1 LLQKVE
7 IRIFIEA
14 MAFLPIDSILPDLL
28 DTLQKTPSV
37 LLSAPPG
44 AGKTTRVPV
53 ALTTENW
60 LKHEKLILLEP
71 RRLAARRAAEYMSA
85 QLQEEVGQSVGY
97 RIRGESR
104 VSSRTRIEVVTEGI
118 LTRILQDDPTLPG
131 VSCIVFDEFHE
142 RTIHADLGLAL
153 ALDVQ
158 KQLRR
163 DLRIVVMSATMDG
176 LRIAEV
182 LDDAPLVRSEGQS
195 YPVRTEYLGS
205 APAGPIEK
213 VVAEK
218 ILQVLEKEEGDILVF
233 LPGQREIHR
242 VKALL
247 EDREMPPC
255 IITHELFGDAGYRQ
269 QQAAITPAPKG
280 KRKVILST
288 SIAETSLTID
298 GVRVVID
305 SGLSRMARF
314 DPRRGMTG
322 LVTVPVSRATADQRR
337 GRAGRQTTGSCY
349 RLWTERQQADL
360 REYPQPEILTAD
372 LAPLALELARWG
384 DPEGIAL
391 RFIDRPPAPH
401 LLQARNLLTRLGA
414 LDAKGHITAHGRQ
427 LASLPTHPRLA
438 NMIIRGG
445 ELGMAETACD
455 LAALLEERDISSEPN
470 AEGIDLT
477 SRWHMLQ
484 TGQGADRAT
493 RTRIQAQARRLKDI
507 LHLRD
512 RMTDDH
518 SLGVLLALAYPERIA
533 KRREGSRY
541 QMAGGTGAIVPPSS
555 PLIREKFLAI
565 GEVDG
570 TGNEVRVFLACRIS
584 QEDLERVFT
593 DHLVQTNEVIWS
605 QENESVVAR
614 KIKRLGALTLAE
626 GVTRPEGAAAISA
639 MTEGIRQMGL
649 GTLPWTKAARALQAR
664 SEWLRTHSLV
674 PEGWPNLSDDV
685 LLTTLGKWL
694 TPFLGGIWQRSQL
707 HHLDLAA
714 ILLAT
719 FTRSQITM
727 LDRLAPA
734 HISLPSG
741 SRVAPEYENLETPIL
756 AVKLQELLG
765 QVDTPTIGGKH
776 IALVIH
782 LLSPAGRPLAVTQDL
797 KSFWQNVYPKIRTQ
811 MQARYPKHYWPEDPL
826 RAKPTSRT
834 VKQMK
839 RNRTRKT

>member
-1 LLQKVE
+1 
-7 IRIFIEA
+7 
-14 MAFLPIDSILPDLL
+14 MAFFPIDSILPDLL
-28 DTLQKTPSV
+28 STFQTTSSV

-53 ALTTENW
+53 ALITANW
-60 LKHEKLILLEP
+60 LKREKLILLEP

-85 QLQEEVGQSVGY
+85 QLQEAVGETVGY
-97 RIRGESR
+97 RIRGESC

-118 LTRILQDDPTLPG
+118 LTRILQDDPKLPG
-131 VSCIVFDEFHE
+131 VGCIIFDEFHE
-142 RTIHADLGLAL
+142 RSIHADLGLAL
-153 ALDVQ
+153 TLDVQ
-158 KQLRR
+158 KQLRK
-163 DLRIVVMSATMDG
+163 DLRILVMSATLDG

-182 LDDAPLVRSEGQS
+182 LDDAPIVRSEGQS
-195 YPVRTEYLGS
+195 YPVRTEFLRS
-205 APAGPIEK
+205 APAGPIEN

-218 ILQVLEKEEGDILVF
+218 ILQVLDKEEGDILVF

-247 EDREMPPC
+247 EEREMPPS
-255 IITHELFGDAGYRQ
+255 ISTHELFGDAGYRQ
-269 QQAAITPAPKG
+269 QQAAVTPAPKG

-298 GVRVVID
+298 GVCVVID
-305 SGLSRMARF
+305 SGLSRTARF

-322 LVTVPVSRATADQRR
+322 LVTIPVSRATADQRR
-337 GRAGRQTTGSCY
+337 GRAGRQTPGTCY

-360 REYPQPEILTAD
+360 RDYPQPEILTAD

-384 DPEGIAL
+384 DPEGMAL

-401 LLQARNLLTRLGA
+401 LLQARGLLTQLGA
-414 LDAKGHITAHGRQ
+414 LDAVGQITAHGRKMS
-427 LASLPTHPRLA
+427 SLPTHPRLA
-438 NMIIRGG
+438 NMIIHGE
-445 ELGMAETACD
+445 ELGATETACD
-455 LAALLEERDISSEPN
+455 LAALLEERDISSERN
-470 AEGIDLT
+470 AEGIDLN
-477 SRWHMLQ
+477 SRWLMLQ

-493 RTRIQAQARRLKDI
+493 RARIQAQARRLKDI

-512 RMTDDH
+512 RKSNDH
-518 SLGVLLALAYPERIA
+518 SLGILLALAYPERIA

-541 QMAGGTGAIVPPSS
+541 QMAAGTGATVPATS
-555 PLIREKFLAI
+555 PLVREKFLAI

-584 QEDLERVFT
+584 QEDLERVFV
-593 DHLVQTNEVIWS
+593 DRLVEADEVIWS
-605 QENESVVAR
+605 QEKESVVAR
-614 KIKRLGALTLAE
+614 RIKRLGALTLAE
-626 GVTRPEGAAAISA
+626 GLTRPEGAAAISA

-674 PEGWPNLSDDV
+674 PEGWPILSDDA
-685 LLTTLGKWL
+685 LLTSLDQWL
-694 TPFLGGIWQRSQL
+694 APFLGGVWQRSHL

-719 FTRSQITM
+719 FTHSQVTL

-734 HISLPSG
+734 RITLASG
-741 SRVAPEYENLETPIL
+741 TRVAPQYENLKTPIL
-756 AVKLQELLG
+756 SVKLQELLG
-765 QVDTPTIGGKH
+765 QVDTPMIGGTR

-834 VKQMK
+834 LKHGK
-839 RNRTRKT
+839 RK